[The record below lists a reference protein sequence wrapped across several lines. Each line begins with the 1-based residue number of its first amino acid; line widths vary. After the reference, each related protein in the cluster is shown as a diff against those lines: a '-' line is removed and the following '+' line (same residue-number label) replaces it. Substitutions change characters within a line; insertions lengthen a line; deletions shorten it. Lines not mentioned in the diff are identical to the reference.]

1 MLRGDEHG
9 LQCAGYVHHQA
20 DPPGIREKLLQ
31 ERMEVLP
38 SGAGPGKEMGF
49 GDEKLTVGQRASRAI
64 KERVNHGKVKP
75 ELDRLFIPTSTVY
88 AWELYQR
95 DPQAYYLK
103 QMALAGYDI
112 FWILTGKREKKYPV
126 TDVDFDICEYEEE
139 L

>member
-1 MLRGDEHG
+1 MLRGDERE

-38 SGAGPGKEMGF
+38 SGAGPGEEMGF
-49 GDEKLTVGQRASRAI
+49 GDEKLTVGQRVARAI
-64 KERVNHGKVKP
+64 KECVNYGKVKP
-75 ELDRLFIPTSTVY
+75 ELERLQIPLRSY
-88 AWELYQR
+88 YNWKNNNYN
-95 DPQAYYLK
+95 PQIYHLT
-103 QMALAGYDI
+103 QMALSGYDI
-112 FWILTGKREKKYPV
+112 FWILTGQREKKYPV